1 MRRSAVRSDRH
12 DTDRIGAISFATHCA
27 GHRRRSRYGRTADA
41 AGFAAPGDIQ
51 FGYAAITWQ
60 GQDRQAIEDVSAVGF
75 KGIQLRTSALPEF
88 GDKPAALKEL
98 LAKHRLTMVAF
109 SSGNVRIDPQFEA
122 EDIATHTEARAI
134 RSRRRR
140 AVPAAD
146 RHPPQTCSWWPA
158 DYQRLGRLMTEIGKR
173 TADIG
178 IPVAYHNH
186 MNNIGERPEEVDRVL
201 DATDPR
207 YVKVLLDIAHYQQG
221 GGDPVRA
228 VRKFSDRIL
237 FLHIKDVQSPL
248 PGNTGDPMR
257 SYRFVELGRGK
268 VDIKAV
274 FAALNEVKFQRLGD
288 RRARCGARQGADA
301 EGVGDHRADVPGTAW
316 IHRVNVG
323 LIGAGNISDT
333 HAARRGGRRP
343 AHRRRLRRQPGEG
356 ASARRSPWRE
366 RLRPRSTRCSRISR
380 STW

>member
-1 MRRSAVRSDRH
+1 MKRRDFIRTSTLA
-12 DTDRIGAISFATHCA
+12 TTGLAFGAA
-27 GHRRRSRYGRTADA
+27 SRLLAQTGN
-41 AGFAAPGDIQ
+41 IH

-60 GQDRQAIEDVSAVGF
+60 GQDRQAIDDVAAVGF

-88 GDKPAALKEL
+88 GDKPGALRDL
-98 LAKHRLTMVAF
+98 LKSRGLTMVAF
-109 SSGNVRIDPQFEA
+109 SSGNVRIDPQFEG
-122 EDIATHTEARAI
+122 EDIDIHLKHARFV
-134 RSRRRR
+134 RDVGGLYLQLTDSRPKR
-140 AVPAAD
+140 ALVA
-146 RHPPQTCSWWPA
+146 A

-228 VRKFSDRIL
+228 VRRHADRIL

-257 SYRFVELGRGK
+257 SYRFVEIGRGQ
-268 VDIKAV
+268 VDVRGV
-274 FAALNEVKFQRLGD
+274 FAALAEVKFKGWAIVELDAVPDKARTPKESAMIAKQYLQQLGFT
-288 RRARCGARQGADA
+288 
-301 EGVGDHRADVPGTAW
+301 V
-316 IHRVNVG
+316 
-323 LIGAGNISDT
+323 
-333 HAARRGGRRP
+333 
-343 AHRRRLRRQPGEG
+343 
-356 ASARRSPWRE
+356 
-366 RLRPRSTRCSRISR
+366 
-380 STW
+380 

>member
-1 MRRSAVRSDRH
+1 MN
-12 DTDRIGAISFATHCA
+12 
-27 GHRRRSRYGRTADA
+27 
-41 AGFAAPGDIQ
+41 IQ

-60 GQDRQAIEDVSAVGF
+60 GQDRQAIEDVAAVGF

-109 SSGNVRIDPQFEA
+109 SSGNVRIEPEFEA
-122 EDIATHTEARAI
+122 EDIATHVKHARFV
-134 RSRRRR
+134 RDVGGKFLQLTDTRPKR
-140 AVPAAD
+140 ALVA
-146 RHPPQTCSWWPA
+146 A
-158 DYQRLGRLMTEIGKR
+158 DYQRLGKLMTEIGKR

-257 SYRFVELGRGK
+257 SYRFVELGRGT
-268 VDIKAV
+268 VDIKGV
-274 FAALNEVKFQRLGD
+274 FAALNEVKF
-288 RRARCGARQGADA
+288 RAGRSSSSTPC
-301 EGVGDHRADVPGTAW
+301 PT
-316 IHRVNVG
+316 
-323 LIGAGNISDT
+323 
-333 HAARRGGRRP
+333 RRGR
-343 AHRRRLRRQPGEG
+343 
-356 ASARRSPWRE
+356 RRSPR
-366 RLRPRSTRCSRISR
+366 
-380 STW
+380 

>member
-1 MRRSAVRSDRH
+1 MASHSNRREFVRNTTLATAGLAV
-12 DTDRIGAISFATHCA
+12 A
-27 GHRRRSRYGRTADA
+27 GIERVL
-41 AGFAAPGDIQ
+41 AAPGDIQ

-60 GQDRQAIEDVSAVGF
+60 GQDRQAIEDVAAVGF

-122 EDIATHTEARAI
+122 EDMATHLKHARFVRDAGGLYLQLTDT
-134 RSRRRR
+134 RPKR
-140 AVPAAD
+140 ALVA
-146 RHPPQTCSWWPA
+146 A
-158 DYQRLGRLMTEIGKR
+158 DYQRLGTLMTEIGKR

-201 DATDPR
+201 EATDSR

-228 VRKFSDRIL
+228 VRKFADRIL

-268 VDIKAV
+268 VDVKGV
-274 FAALNEVKFQRLGD
+274 FAALNEVKFRGWAIVELDAVPDKARTPKDSAVIARHYLESLGFI
-288 RRARCGARQGADA
+288 
-301 EGVGDHRADVPGTAW
+301 V
-316 IHRVNVG
+316 
-323 LIGAGNISDT
+323 
-333 HAARRGGRRP
+333 
-343 AHRRRLRRQPGEG
+343 
-356 ASARRSPWRE
+356 
-366 RLRPRSTRCSRISR
+366 
-380 STW
+380 

>member
-1 MRRSAVRSDRH
+1 MSKPNRRDFVRN
-12 DTDRIGAISFATHCA
+12 TTLATA
-27 GHRRRSRYGRTADA
+27 GLAFVDARRL
-41 AGFAAPGDIQ
+41 FAAPNDIQ

-60 GQDRQAIEDVSAVGF
+60 GHDRQAIEDVSAVGF

-122 EDIATHTEARAI
+122 EDIATHVKHARFV
-134 RSRRRR
+134 REVGGLFLQLTDTRPKREL
-140 AVPAAD
+140 AA
-146 RHPPQTCSWWPA
+146 A
-158 DYQRLGRLMTEIGKR
+158 DYQRLGKLMTEIGKR

-228 VRKFSDRIL
+228 VRKFSDRII
-237 FLHIKDVQSPL
+237 FLHIKDVQSPM

-257 SYRFVELGRGK
+257 SYRFVELGRGR
-268 VDIKAV
+268 VDIKSV
-274 FAALNEVKFQRLGD
+274 FTALNEVKFRGWAIVELDAVPDKARTPKESAIIARTYLEKLGFT
-288 RRARCGARQGADA
+288 
-301 EGVGDHRADVPGTAW
+301 V
-316 IHRVNVG
+316 
-323 LIGAGNISDT
+323 
-333 HAARRGGRRP
+333 
-343 AHRRRLRRQPGEG
+343 
-356 ASARRSPWRE
+356 
-366 RLRPRSTRCSRISR
+366 
-380 STW
+380 

>member
-1 MRRSAVRSDRH
+1 MTLHINRRDFVRHTSL
-12 DTDRIGAISFATHCA
+12 A
-27 GHRRRSRYGRTADA
+27 A
-41 AGFAAPGDIQ
+41 AGLAVCDVERLLGAPGDIQ

-109 SSGNVRIDPQFEA
+109 SSGNVRIVPQFEA
-122 EDIATHTEARAI
+122 EDIATHMKHARFV
-134 RSRRRR
+134 RDVGGLFLQLTDTRPKREL
-140 AVPAAD
+140 AA
-146 RHPPQTCSWWPA
+146 A
-158 DYQRLGRLMTEIGKR
+158 DYQRLGRLMNEIGKR

-268 VDIKAV
+268 VDIKSV
-274 FAALNEVKFQRLGD
+274 FNALNEVKFRGWAIVELDAVPDKARTPKESAIIAKTYLEKLGFT
-288 RRARCGARQGADA
+288 
-301 EGVGDHRADVPGTAW
+301 V
-316 IHRVNVG
+316 
-323 LIGAGNISDT
+323 
-333 HAARRGGRRP
+333 
-343 AHRRRLRRQPGEG
+343 
-356 ASARRSPWRE
+356 
-366 RLRPRSTRCSRISR
+366 
-380 STW
+380 

>member
-1 MRRSAVRSDRH
+1 M
-12 DTDRIGAISFATHCA
+12 
-27 GHRRRSRYGRTADA
+27 
-41 AGFAAPGDIQ
+41 
-51 FGYAAITWQ
+51 
-60 GQDRQAIEDVSAVGF
+60 SAVGF

-122 EDIATHTEARAI
+122 EDIATHMKHARFV
-134 RSRRRR
+134 RDVGGLFLQLTDTRPKREL
-140 AVPAAD
+140 AA
-146 RHPPQTCSWWPA
+146 A

-268 VDIKAV
+268 VDIKVGVHRAQRGQV
-274 FAALNEVKFQRLGD
+274 PRLGD

-301 EGVGDHRADVPGTAW
+301 EGVGDHRADVPGKAW

-323 LIGAGNISDT
+323 VIGAGNISDT
-333 HAARRGGRRP
+333 HAARRGRRRS
-343 AHRRRLRRQPGEG
+343 AHRRRLR
-356 ASARRSPWRE
+356 
-366 RLRPRSTRCSRISR
+366 
-380 STW
+380 

>member
-1 MRRSAVRSDRH
+1 MTLHINRRDFVRHTSL
-12 DTDRIGAISFATHCA
+12 A
-27 GHRRRSRYGRTADA
+27 A
-41 AGFAAPGDIQ
+41 AGLAVSDVERLLGAPGDIQ

-122 EDIATHTEARAI
+122 EDIATHMKHARFV
-134 RSRRRR
+134 RDVGGLFLQLTDTRPKREL
-140 AVPAAD
+140 AA
-146 RHPPQTCSWWPA
+146 A
-158 DYQRLGRLMTEIGKR
+158 DYQRLGRLMNEIGKR

-268 VDIKAV
+268 VDIKSV
-274 FAALNEVKFQRLGD
+274 FNALSEVKFRGWAIVELDAVPDKARTPKESAIIAKTYLEKLGFT
-288 RRARCGARQGADA
+288 
-301 EGVGDHRADVPGTAW
+301 V
-316 IHRVNVG
+316 
-323 LIGAGNISDT
+323 
-333 HAARRGGRRP
+333 
-343 AHRRRLRRQPGEG
+343 
-356 ASARRSPWRE
+356 
-366 RLRPRSTRCSRISR
+366 
-380 STW
+380 

>member
-1 MRRSAVRSDRH
+1 MTAFNRRQFV
-12 DTDRIGAISFATHCA
+12 
-27 GHRRRSRYGRTADA
+27 RTAALATTGLALSDA
-41 AGFAAPGDIQ
+41 REVLAAPGDIQ

-60 GQDRQAIEDVSAVGF
+60 GQDRQAIEDVAAVGF

-109 SSGNVRIDPQFEA
+109 SSGNVRIEPELEA
-122 EDIATHTEARAI
+122 EDIATHLKHARFV
-134 RSRRRR
+134 RDVGGKFLQLTDTRPKR
-140 AVPAAD
+140 ALVAD
-146 RHPPQTCSWWPA
+146 
-158 DYQRLGRLMTEIGKR
+158 DYRRLGQLMTDIGKR

-186 MNNIGERPEEVDRVL
+186 MNSIGERPEEVDRVL

-257 SYRFVELGRGK
+257 SYRFVELGRGT
-268 VDIKAV
+268 VDVKGV
-274 FAALNEVKFQRLGD
+274 FAALDEVKFQGWAIVELDAVPDKARTPKESAVIARTYLAQLGFT
-288 RRARCGARQGADA
+288 
-301 EGVGDHRADVPGTAW
+301 V
-316 IHRVNVG
+316 
-323 LIGAGNISDT
+323 
-333 HAARRGGRRP
+333 
-343 AHRRRLRRQPGEG
+343 
-356 ASARRSPWRE
+356 
-366 RLRPRSTRCSRISR
+366 
-380 STW
+380 

>member
-1 MRRSAVRSDRH
+1 MITKPNRRDFVRS
-12 DTDRIGAISFATHCA
+12 TTMATAGLAFADVA
-27 GHRRRSRYGRTADA
+27 RVV
-41 AGFAAPGDIQ
+41 AAPGDIQ

-122 EDIATHTEARAI
+122 EDIATHMKHARFVRDVGGLFLQLTDTRPKRELTA
-134 RSRRRR
+134 
-140 AVPAAD
+140 
-146 RHPPQTCSWWPA
+146 A

-268 VDIKAV
+268 VDIKSV
-274 FAALNEVKFQRLGD
+274 FTALNEVKFRGWAIVELDAVPDKARTPKESAIIARTCLEKLGFT
-288 RRARCGARQGADA
+288 
-301 EGVGDHRADVPGTAW
+301 V
-316 IHRVNVG
+316 
-323 LIGAGNISDT
+323 
-333 HAARRGGRRP
+333 
-343 AHRRRLRRQPGEG
+343 
-356 ASARRSPWRE
+356 
-366 RLRPRSTRCSRISR
+366 
-380 STW
+380 

>member
-1 MRRSAVRSDRH
+1 MTLQINRRDFVRHTSLATAGLAL
-12 DTDRIGAISFATHCA
+12 TDLERVFG
-27 GHRRRSRYGRTADA
+27 
-41 AGFAAPGDIQ
+41 APGDIQ

-122 EDIATHTEARAI
+122 EDIATHVKHARFV
-134 RSRRRR
+134 RDVGGLFLQLTDTRPKREL
-140 AVPAAD
+140 AA
-146 RHPPQTCSWWPA
+146 A
-158 DYQRLGRLMTEIGKR
+158 DYQRLGKLMTEIGKR

-268 VDIKAV
+268 VDIKSV
-274 FAALNEVKFQRLGD
+274 FTALNEVKFRGWAIVELDAVPDKARTPKESAMIARTFLETLGFT
-288 RRARCGARQGADA
+288 
-301 EGVGDHRADVPGTAW
+301 V
-316 IHRVNVG
+316 
-323 LIGAGNISDT
+323 
-333 HAARRGGRRP
+333 
-343 AHRRRLRRQPGEG
+343 
-356 ASARRSPWRE
+356 
-366 RLRPRSTRCSRISR
+366 
-380 STW
+380 